1 MIGSAQFPLAV
12 GLRRQA
18 LLAEHEFNANAATNV
33 NLPQYVF
40 ESDKL
45 LAY

>member
-18 LLAEHEFNANAATNV
+18 LQNTNLMQTLQLMSICRNMCL
-33 NLPQYVF
+33 NLINC
-40 ESDKL
+40 
-45 LAY
+45 